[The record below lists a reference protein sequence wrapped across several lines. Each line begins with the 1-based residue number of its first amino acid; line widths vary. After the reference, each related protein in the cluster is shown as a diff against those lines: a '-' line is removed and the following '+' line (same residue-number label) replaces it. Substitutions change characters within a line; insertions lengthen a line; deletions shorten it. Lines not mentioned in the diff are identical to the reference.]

1 MVQTLSEIKQLLVD
15 RGMRPR
21 HRFGQNFLVDHNKLE
36 QIVEA
41 ADVSADDL
49 ILEVGPGTG
58 TLTERLLEAGAHVV
72 AVEVDRDLCDV
83 LRHRLGDHERLT
95 LIEGDVLAGKHAL
108 NPAVVDAIAAGDNR
122 GAAEPRREEWKR
134 ELEEEPPEFKL
145 IANLPYNIASPLL
158 AILAADYPTM
168 FAAIVMIQREVAE
181 RITAA
186 PGGKAYGSLGV
197 LIQAMCRVER
207 IMTLPPGCFW
217 PRPKIDS
224 AVIRLTR
231 RETPLTDDPA
241 GLAALLQR
249 LFTKRRKQIG
259 SILGRETALP
269 DGVDPK
275 MRPEQLSVEQLV
287 DLARRFSC

>member
-1 MVQTLSEIKQLLVD
+1 MWPNLY
-15 RGMRPR
+15 R
-21 HRFGQNFLVDHNKLE
+21 
-36 QIVEA
+36 
-41 ADVSADDL
+41 
-49 ILEVGPGTG
+49 
-58 TLTERLLEAGAHVV
+58 
-72 AVEVDRDLCDV
+72 
-83 LRHRLGDHERLT
+83 
-95 LIEGDVLAGKHAL
+95 
-108 NPAVVDAIAAGDNR
+108 
-122 GAAEPRREEWKR
+122 
-134 ELEEEPPEFKL
+134 PPEFKL

-168 FAAIVMIQREVAE
+168 FAAVVMIQREVAE